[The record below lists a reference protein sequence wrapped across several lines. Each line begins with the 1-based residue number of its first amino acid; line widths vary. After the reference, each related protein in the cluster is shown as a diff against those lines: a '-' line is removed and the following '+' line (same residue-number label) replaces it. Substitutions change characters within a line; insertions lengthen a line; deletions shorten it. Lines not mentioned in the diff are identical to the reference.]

1 LFNSGVIDELDD
13 EMKGA
18 LHDSLEGKINQIPE
32 TMISEDARAEILD
45 KLHNNQTQEALNQI
59 INGGVI

>member
-1 LFNSGVIDELDD
+1 
-13 EMKGA
+13 MKGA